1 MLALA
6 EKSKMAANGDFE
18 EQIYISFYNGT
29 SQEQHKVTTNKF
41 LTEFANYLESLLLV
55 KKQFL
60 MLSDFNIHV
69 CIRNDPDSG

>member
-1 MLALA
+1 
-6 EKSKMAANGDFE
+6 MAANGDFE
-18 EQIYISFYNGT
+18 EQIYISIYKGT
-29 SQEQHKVTTNKF
+29 SLTQHKVTTNTF
-41 LTEFANYLESLLLV
+41 LTEFENYLESLLLV